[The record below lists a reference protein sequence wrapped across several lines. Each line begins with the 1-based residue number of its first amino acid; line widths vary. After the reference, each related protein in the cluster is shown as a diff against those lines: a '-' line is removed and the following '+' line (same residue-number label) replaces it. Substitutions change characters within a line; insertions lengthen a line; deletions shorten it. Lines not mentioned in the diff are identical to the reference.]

1 MKKRFDYYFMERN
14 GLWSERLAEY
24 EEKGG
29 EASSI
34 AILIHACEIGDGI
47 DQHASEHLKAVSA
60 YIAAQADAE
69 LAELAELAVFTA
81 RLETAER
88 IEQAAKLALSELK
101 SYHDDWNKELD
112 VTCVPNC
119 PTMMIINELAAAL
132 KAGQA

>member
-60 YIAAQADAE
+60 YIAAQTEELEAAQRERDELMKRIAKYAE
-69 LAELAELAVFTA
+69 
-81 RLETAER
+81 
-88 IEQAAKLALSELK
+88 
-101 SYHDDWNKELD
+101 
-112 VTCVPNC
+112 VT
-119 PTMMIINELAAAL
+119 
-132 KAGQA
+132 K